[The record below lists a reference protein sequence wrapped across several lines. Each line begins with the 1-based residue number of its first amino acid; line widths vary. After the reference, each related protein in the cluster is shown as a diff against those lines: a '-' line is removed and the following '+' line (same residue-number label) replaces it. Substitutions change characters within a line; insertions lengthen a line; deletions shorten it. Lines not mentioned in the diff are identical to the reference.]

1 MNFGTSM
8 CVGQAPMHGAS
19 KQYKHRSASVTAA
32 VFSNGG
38 CSSANRTATSAD
50 PPAFEK
56 KLVASLM
63 GTSTSPFL
71 IQACTKTSSLDEG

>member
-1 MNFGTSM
+1 
-8 CVGQAPMHGAS
+8 MHGAS